1 MLRVVSDTA
10 AQRSLARFRTSAQP
24 AVFGSGFYD
33 QERDDVYLFRW
44 MQTHGQLEV
53 GAIDSERF
61 LELWVFC
68 CLDDF
73 SQRLTIEG
81 GEEPFEV
88 VLPYGW
94 SRFSVAVTPGVDRI
108 HLRVDKPFPA
118 SNYPEDSRTLA
129 IRVRSGAYVHQ
140 DPDRHRM
147 IALQSANEILNW
159 QEALQGRSRL
169 ESTPPILGIDMYGVC
184 NVKPPCVYCEWDK
197 SKEMEGDNVDAP
209 FTRQTLE
216 EWGDLFTRTRNLVN
230 CSIGEPF
237 MMKNVDELFDIY
249 GDSGKT
255 LEMATNG
262 QILTDRNI
270 EKLLDRDI
278 ELYISLDAATP
289 ETYAKL
295 RNDTFERILD
305 NLRRLIAAKGGR
317 DGLPRVHLVFM
328 PMRCNV
334 HELATFVDLCDQLQ
348 VDRMVLRPLNYADA
362 IYLRWDRAG
371 YTFDYQKELLPFDE
385 LIRVSARAAQ
395 LCREHGVPFSD
406 QMDFGGAMSEMFAEE
421 FESQPGEAPAPLPQ
435 PQPQSIAP
443 PAEREPSPEKHTLV
457 GAATTL
463 PEPQI
468 PDSGAA
474 SPAGEGDARLP
485 ACLEPWRSLYILRR
499 GILPCCYGGTPIA
512 DMDGYADVW
521 NSDTLREIRA
531 ELAAGRF
538 HKYCLDSPS
547 CPIVRKNE
555 HAGELPRSQALFLR
569 ARHLWHRF
577 DRLCFGV
584 PGYIFRPSK
593 WVAMRLW
600 AAVTDPTYV
609 RRHVWRLYERKK

>member
-1 MLRVVSDTA
+1 MLRVVSDTPA
-10 AQRSLARFRTSAQP
+10 ERSIARFRATAEP
-24 AVFGSGFYD
+24 VVFGSGFYD
-33 QERDDVYLFRW
+33 EERDDVYLFRW
-44 MQTHGQLEV
+44 MQTEGQLEV
-53 GAIDSERF
+53 GSVERQRY
-61 LELWVFC
+61 LELWAFS
-68 CLDDF
+68 CLNNF
-73 SQRLTIEG
+73 SQQLSITG
-81 GEEPFEV
+81 GNEPVEV

-94 SRFSVAVTPGVDRI
+94 SRLSVPIAAGTDRI
-108 HLRVDKPFPA
+108 DLRVNKPFPP
-118 SNYPEDSRTLA
+118 SNYPGDTRTLA
-129 IRVRSGAYVHQ
+129 IRVRSGAYVHE
-140 DPDRHRM
+140 DPDRHRQ
-147 IALQSANEILNW
+147 IGVQSANEILNW
-159 QEALQGRSRL
+159 QEALEGKSRL

-197 SKEMEGDNVDAP
+197 SKEMEGENVDAP
-209 FTRQTLE
+209 FTRETLE
-216 EWGDLFTRTRNLVN
+216 DWGDLFSRTRNLVN

-249 GDSGKT
+249 GDTGKT

-270 EKLLDRDI
+270 EKLLERDI

-295 RNDTFERILD
+295 RNDTFEKILD

-334 HELATFVDLCDQLQ
+334 HELETFVKLCDELQ

-362 IYLRWDRAG
+362 IYLKWDRAG

-385 LIRVSARAAQ
+385 LIRVSARATQ
-395 LCREHGVPFSD
+395 LCKAYGVPFSD
-406 QMDFGGAMSEMFAEE
+406 QMDFGGAMADLFAEE
-421 FESQPGEAPAPLPQ
+421 FQDPPESEPEA
-435 PQPQSIAP
+435 SAP
-443 PAEREPSPEKHTLV
+443 PADGEASSEKHTLV
-457 GAATTL
+457 GAATIL
-463 PEPQI
+463 PEPQATEVE
-468 PDSGAA
+468 GAG
-474 SPAGEGDARLP
+474 GEDENEAHLP

-512 DMDGYADVW
+512 DMDGHSEVW
-521 NSDTLREIRA
+521 NSETLREIRSA
-531 ELAAGRF
+531 LAAGRF

-569 ARHLWHRF
+569 ARHIWHRF

-609 RRHVWRLYERKK
+609 RRHVWRLYEKKK